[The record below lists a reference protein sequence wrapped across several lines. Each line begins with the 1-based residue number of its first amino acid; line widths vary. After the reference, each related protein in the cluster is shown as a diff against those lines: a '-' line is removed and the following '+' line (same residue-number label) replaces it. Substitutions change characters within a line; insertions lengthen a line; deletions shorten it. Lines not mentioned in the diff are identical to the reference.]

1 MFYKYFLSVNDESYD
16 TILAGKCQFA
26 HANTERTGDTLVF
39 PEPKVLYLYS
49 EKEIPQYLTL
59 HLIFGKQGS
68 FDYQISTLNFIKT
81 PTEELNQKKLILL
94 IPFQLL
100 KLRHLLTKDRS
111 PQNLDRLKKLILN
124 DILKPIEDNCESG
137 NIEAS
142 DAVSLKE
149 LTLKLYDHLYA
160 HYCEMINGG
169 VNSMVNDVLELDSDK
184 IIARIRAE
192 FADEL
197 EQTKEQLEEAREETA
212 KTKEIIRRLRAG
224 KEIAEVAEELQ
235 ISTDKVN
242 EIADLLK

>member
-26 HANTERTGDTLVF
+26 H
-39 PEPKVLYLYS
+39 
-49 EKEIPQYLTL
+49 
-59 HLIFGKQGS
+59 
-68 FDYQISTLNFIKT
+68 
-81 PTEELNQKKLILL
+81 
-94 IPFQLL
+94 
-100 KLRHLLTKDRS
+100 

-160 HYCEMINGG
+160 HYCEM
-169 VNSMVNDVLELDSDK
+169 VNDVLELESDK

-224 KEIAEVAEELQ
+224 KEIAEVEDELQ

-242 EIADLLK
+242 EIAELLK

>member
-1 MFYKYFLSVNDESYD
+1 MFYKYFLSVNDVSYD

-26 HANTERTGDTLVF
+26 H
-39 PEPKVLYLYS
+39 
-49 EKEIPQYLTL
+49 
-59 HLIFGKQGS
+59 
-68 FDYQISTLNFIKT
+68 
-81 PTEELNQKKLILL
+81 
-94 IPFQLL
+94 
-100 KLRHLLTKDRS
+100 

-142 DAVSLKE
+142 DAVSLEE

-160 HYCEMINGG
+160 YYYEMINGG
-169 VNSMVNDVLELDSDK
+169 VNSMVNDVLELESDK

-197 EQTKEQLEEAREETA
+197 EQTKEQLEEAREETEQA
-212 KTKEIIRRLRAG
+212 KAEAEKTKEIIRQLRAG
-224 KEIAEVAEELQ
+224 KEIAEVADELQ

-242 EIADLLK
+242 EIAELLK